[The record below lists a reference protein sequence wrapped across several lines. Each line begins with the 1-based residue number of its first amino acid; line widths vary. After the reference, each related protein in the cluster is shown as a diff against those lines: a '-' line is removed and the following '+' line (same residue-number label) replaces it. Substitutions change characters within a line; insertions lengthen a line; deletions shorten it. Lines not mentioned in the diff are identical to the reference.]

1 MPRAPGIPD
10 VPMYL
15 FVSDGS
21 DLAVP
26 DSTELLIE
34 YARTAGAR
42 YQRLDASHYV
52 HHFAA
57 ELIAAETRSFLE
69 GLVSH

>member
-1 MPRAPGIPD
+1 
-10 VPMYL
+10 MYL